1 MLYKRH
7 AKVENKLSMNSLFRT
22 LLLIGTL
29 PLLLT
34 GCGDGDAEAKAEQ
47 AARFTTSTKPAPNP
61 VRTSLQEYLRE
72 DAVMSAGVPGAPQF
86 ELYSIYK
93 GEDIRQIT
101 GVSGRKLILV
111 FTADWCQ
118 HSRNMR
124 QSLEELAKEEKGN
137 IQVVDINADEY
148 SELAKSFNLQK
159 VPTMRLYTEGIE
171 VRVFEG
177 FYDTATLRQMLH
189 EVFSDTNSFYN

>member
-1 MLYKRH
+1 MLYKRRL
-7 AKVENKLSMNSLFRT
+7 KVENRGSMNSLFRT
-22 LLLIGTL
+22 LLLCSL
-29 PLLLT
+29 PLLMT
-34 GCGDGDAEAKAEQ
+34 GCGDDDEAKAEQ

-61 VRTSLQEYLRE
+61 VRASLQEYLRE
-72 DAVMSAGVPGAPQF
+72 DAVMSTGMPGEPQF
-86 ELYSIYK
+86 ELYSLYK

-111 FTADWCQ
+111 FTADWCPY
-118 HSRNMR
+118 SRSMR

-137 IQVVDINADEY
+137 IQVVDVDADEY
-148 SELAKSFNLQK
+148 SELAKSFGLQK

-177 FYDTATLRQMLH
+177 FYDTQTLKEMLH
-189 EVFSDTNSFYN
+189 QVFSAYDNFYK